1 MKQDLH
7 TLPENTTFLS
17 SIYRKMCLHYV
28 TMYPRFVF
36 PESVLHSNEVKLAER
51 SKAPDLSSG
60 TRKCAWVRTP
70 HLTNTSFFFFR
81 LYSSSQRT
89 LCLLSFMIIR
99 EIFDIFGTKIQ
110 IQHLIQVFPVRS
122 CSAFTMHH
130 FSWKKRSVTVF
141 PLWYSI
147 FILQCFNLAF
157 FVLFCLFN
165 FHEIY
170 SS

>member
-1 MKQDLH
+1 MMK
-7 TLPENTTFLS
+7 
-17 SIYRKMCLHYV
+17 YRFYCI
-28 TMYPRFVF
+28 TIYPRFVF
-36 PESVLHSNEVKLAER
+36 RGSVHYSTEVKLAER

-147 FILQCFNLAF
+147 LFCNVSIQHF

>member
-70 HLTNTSFFFFR
+70 HLTGAKILTDLTLMIFMGNVLSTLLPPMRIHTKRLCCVRGFHYNLFSGEILCPHKHHLSVFHACVMCILRMGVYFMTS
-81 LYSSSQRT
+81 Q
-89 LCLLSFMIIR
+89 
-99 EIFDIFGTKIQ
+99 EVKD
-110 IQHLIQVFPVRS
+110 
-122 CSAFTMHH
+122 
-130 FSWKKRSVTVF
+130 
-141 PLWYSI
+141 
-147 FILQCFNLAF
+147 
-157 FVLFCLFN
+157 
-165 FHEIY
+165 
-170 SS
+170 